1 MKNFIIIVFLSLII
15 LSCNEEVTK
24 VKKLEDATE
33 GADQVSYDFSG
44 YFIDSNYTKAKLTS
58 KIARIYNEQRKTV
71 LDSLVKVD
79 FFSKTNGKR
88 ITYMEA
94 DCVVIDDNSKNM
106 YAYGK
111 VFVLS
116 DSSKAGLRTNYL
128 FWDNKAQKLF
138 SDKFVTYSSPYER
151 ISGWGFE
158 SDLNLDNYKF
168 KKVSGEQR

>member
-1 MKNFIIIVFLSLII
+1 MKNLILLTLI
-15 LSCNEEVTK
+15 SIFVLACNEEVT
-24 VKKLEDATE
+24 VAKKLIDETR
-33 GADQVSYDFSG
+33 GADQVSYNFSG

-58 KIARIYNEQRKTV
+58 KIARIYNEQRKTI

-79 FFSKTNGKR
+79 FYSKTTGKR

-94 DCVVIDDNSKNM
+94 DCVVVDDNTKNM

-116 DSSKAGLRTNYL
+116 DSSKASLRTNYL
-128 FWDNKAQKLF
+128 FWDNKAQKLL

-168 KKVSGEQR
+168 KRVSGEQR